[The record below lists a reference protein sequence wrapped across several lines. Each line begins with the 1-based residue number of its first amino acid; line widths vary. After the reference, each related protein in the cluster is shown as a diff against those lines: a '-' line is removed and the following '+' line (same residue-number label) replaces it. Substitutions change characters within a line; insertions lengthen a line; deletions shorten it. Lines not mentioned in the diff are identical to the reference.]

1 MTINYFSG
9 FITSLSNFI
18 LIKILNLQ
26 QRVFIRYN
34 IPVIVRYIKNERA
47 DVLICGGG
55 IIGLT
60 IARELLIKGFENLVV
75 IEKEK
80 DIGKHASGKNSG
92 VLHAGIYYSQD
103 SLKAKFCLKGN
114 LLMKEYCRE
123 KKIPVFE
130 TGKVIVTK
138 NEEEIPALKE
148 LQQRALKN
156 GTKADLIGE
165 KELKDIE
172 PCARTHQLA
181 LYSPLTA
188 VVDPLL
194 IMENLENDL
203 VSTGKVIILKGT
215 EYKGLKGNSEI
226 ITNAGNIRFDL
237 FINSAG
243 SYSDKVAHS
252 FGTGMKYRVLPFKGT
267 YKKLTKEKSYLVKGN
282 IYPIPDIRN
291 PFLGV
296 HFTKTADGTVYI
308 GPTAIPALGRE
319 NYGVL
324 KGIDREALQILYR
337 DMVLFLRNDKFRKV
351 ALSEPKKYTV
361 TSVFQDV
368 KEMVEGL
375 NLEDIEQSDKIGIRP
390 QLVDWEK
397 KELVMDFV
405 VLKHEKSIHILNTI
419 SPGFTSSMAFAEFVV
434 DNYIN

>member
-1 MTINYFSG
+1 
-9 FITSLSNFI
+9 
-18 LIKILNLQ
+18 
-26 QRVFIRYN
+26 
-34 IPVIVRYIKNERA
+34 
-47 DVLICGGG
+47 
-55 IIGLT
+55 
-60 IARELLIKGFENLVV
+60 
-75 IEKEK
+75 
-80 DIGKHASGKNSG
+80 
-92 VLHAGIYYSQD
+92 
-103 SLKAKFCLKGN
+103 
-114 LLMKEYCRE
+114 MKEYCRE

-148 LQQRALKN
+148 LQQSALKN

-165 KELKDIE
+165 KELKTIE
-172 PCARTHQLA
+172 PYARTYQLA
-181 LYSPLTA
+181 LFSPLTA
-188 VVDPLL
+188 VVDPLK
-194 IMENLENDL
+194 IMESLENDL
-203 VSTGKVIILKGT
+203 ILTGKVRVLKGV
-215 EYKGLKGNSEI
+215 EFKALKGNSEI
-226 ITNAGNIRFDL
+226 LTNAGNIRFDL

-267 YKKLTKEKSYLVKGN
+267 YKKLIKEKSHLVKGN
-282 IYPIPDIRN
+282 IYQIPDTRN

-324 KGIDREALQILYR
+324 KGIDREALQIIYR
-337 DMVLFLRNDKFRKV
+337 DMVLFLRNDKFRNV
-351 ALSEPKKYTV
+351 ALTEPKKYTIN
-361 TSVFQDV
+361 SVFQDV

-375 NLEDIEQSDKIGIRP
+375 HMEDIERSNKIGIRP

-405 VLKHEKSIHILNTI
+405 ILKHEKSIHVLNAV

-434 DNYIN
+434 DKYIID